1 VKSRPVV
8 FRALSLLAVFA
19 LAACSSGSD
28 NRTSLDETKL
38 AINGSE
44 CITRTAPAGEL
55 CFEYV
60 DGEVTVRG
68 LGLAAGSRVKVSG
81 GQGDSAEFEVDA
93 DEQVSVGVG
102 ARLVLP
108 PFKAEGTWADGEP
121 AVLTVDS

>member
-1 VKSRPVV
+1 
-8 FRALSLLAVFA
+8 
-19 LAACSSGSD
+19 
-28 NRTSLDETKL
+28 
-38 AINGSE
+38 
-44 CITRTAPAGEL
+44 
-55 CFEYV
+55 
-60 DGEVTVRG
+60 
-68 LGLAAGSRVKVSG
+68 VSG